1 MKIRFG
7 YVAMSMILEDCSPS
21 KTITVANLSK
31 IEAEE
36 ERIHKLTSLANTN
49 LDNTQRLLYHNQA
62 HDIKVFRITSKLIPL
77 ATHPITQNWDWL
89 NAVGDKLELM
99 GLYAKENDLRIS
111 AHPDHYTLLNSPKE
125 DVFEKTIEDLE
136 YHSKIFDRMGLDSS
150 AKLVMHVGGCYGNKT
165 NSIQRFI
172 NNYKNLPTHLRRRII
187 LENDDKI
194 YTARD
199 VLNICE
205 QLDIPMVLDIH
216 HHWCNNNNDDIKAYW
231 PAIFDTWT
239 HEILAPKIHVS
250 SPKDDKKFR
259 SHAHNIDPVL
269 FLDFLQMAKK
279 LNKDFDVMIEAKN
292 KDLALFNLMKNI
304 RNIPKFHF
312 TNQASMEF

>member
-31 IEAEE
+31 IDEEAA
-36 ERIHKLTSLANTN
+36 RVNKLTSLANIN
-49 LDNTQRLLYHNQA
+49 LTNTQRLLYHNQV
-62 HDIKVFRITSKLIPL
+62 HDIKVFRITSKLVPL
-77 ATHPITQNWDWL
+77 GTHPITQNWDWL
-89 NAVGDKLELM
+89 NTVGDKLELL
-99 GLYAKENDLRIS
+99 GLYVKNNGFRIS

-125 DVFEKTIEDLE
+125 EVFEKSIEDLE
-136 YHSKIFDRMGLDSS
+136 YHCKIFNRMGLDSS
-150 AKLVMHVGGCYGNKT
+150 AKLVIHVGGCYGDKIS
-165 NSIQRFI
+165 SIQRFI
-172 NNYKNLPTHLRRRII
+172 NNYNDLPQHLKNRII

-199 VLNICE
+199 VLNIC
-205 QLDIPMVLDIH
+205 QHLGIPMVLDIH
-216 HHWCNNNNDDIKAYW
+216 HHWCNNNNDDIKGYL

-239 HEILAPKIHVS
+239 HQTLVPKIHVS

-259 SHAHNIDPVL
+259 SHADNIDPVL
-269 FLDFLQMAKK
+269 FLDFLRMTKN

-292 KDLALFNLMKNI
+292 KDLALFKLMNDL
-304 RNIPKFHF
+304 RNIPELHF
-312 TNQASMEF
+312 TNEASIEY